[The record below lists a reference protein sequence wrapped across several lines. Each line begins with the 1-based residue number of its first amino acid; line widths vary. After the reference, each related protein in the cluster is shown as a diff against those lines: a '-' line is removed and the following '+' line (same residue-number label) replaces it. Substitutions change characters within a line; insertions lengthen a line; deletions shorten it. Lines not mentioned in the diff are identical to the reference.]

1 MTFAALTAFIGV
13 WATMIV
19 APGPDVVQIIRTA
32 PRGVRQGVACA
43 AGIVA
48 GIAVWVSASLAGVSA
63 LIAARPSML
72 AVLQVGGG
80 AFLIWMG
87 IASARS
93 GLAARSAARRT
104 VRGRPDRTSD
114 EPADLPSETVAAVGA
129 GDVDGLTAP
138 RAFRLG
144 LATNLSNPKALV
156 FFGAVFAQFITP
168 GMSLGWTFIIAA
180 IMLIMALAWFVG
192 FALLV
197 RAGARFV
204 AKQSANID
212 ILAGVI
218 FGLLGAVMVLEG
230 LRQLPLLS

>member
-32 PRGVRQGVACA
+32 PRGARQGVACA
-43 AGIVA
+43 VGIVT
-48 GIAVWVSASLAGVSA
+48 GIAVWVTASLAGISA

-72 AVLQVGGG
+72 AVLQVFGG

-87 IASARS
+87 IASIRG
-93 GLAARSAARRT
+93 GLSARRAQARDVT
-104 VRGRPDRTSD
+104 QIPGDNASAS
-114 EPADLPSETVAAVGA
+114 ADAIDAAVDA
-129 GDVDGLTAP
+129 GTVDDLTTA
-138 RAFRLG
+138 RAYRLG
-144 LATNLSNPKALV
+144 LATNLSNPKALI
-156 FFGAVFAQFITP
+156 FFGAVFAQFIKP
-168 GMSLGWTFIIAA
+168 DMSLGWTFLIAA
-180 IMLIMALAWFVG
+180 IMLVMALAWFTG

-218 FGLLGAVMVLEG
+218 FSVLGVVMIVEG
-230 LRQLPLLS
+230 LQLLLW